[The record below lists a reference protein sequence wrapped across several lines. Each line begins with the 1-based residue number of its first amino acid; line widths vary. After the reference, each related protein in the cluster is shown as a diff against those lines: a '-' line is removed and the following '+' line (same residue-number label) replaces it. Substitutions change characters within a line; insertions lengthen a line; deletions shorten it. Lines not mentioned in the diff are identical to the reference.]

1 MMSQFNARIRNDYD
15 HDPKRIIL
23 ITGCSTGI
31 GHDAAL
37 ALLTRG
43 HRVIASCRKQADV
56 KKLIGQGCE
65 CVLMDVDDSNSI
77 TTALA
82 EILERTKGRLDVL
95 INNAGFGQAGA
106 LEDISR
112 EVLRQQF
119 ETNVFGLMELTRLV
133 IPLMRQQ
140 GHGRIIN
147 MSSVLG
153 LISMPFRGAYNASK
167 YAVEGLCDTLR
178 LELKPSGI
186 AVICI
191 EPGPIESQFR
201 ENAVGYSLKKI
212 DIEHSPFKA
221 QYQHMLS
228 AFRQQKSASV
238 FTKTP
243 DVVIVKLI
251 HAIESKHP
259 KAKYPVTF
267 PTHFFILL
275 KRIVSVKML
284 DRFLRY
290 LSKKEL
296 GC

>member
-1 MMSQFNARIRNDYD
+1 MKNTLTSTKHVIF
-15 HDPKRIIL
+15 
-23 ITGCSTGI
+23 ITGCSSGI
-31 GHDAAL
+31 GHEAAL
-37 ALLTRG
+37 TLSQRG
-43 HRVIASCRKQADV
+43 HHVIASCRKEADV
-56 KKLIGQGCE
+56 KKLISEGLD
-65 CVLMDVDDSNSI
+65 CVLMDIDDSNSI
-77 TTALA
+77 SAAFA
-82 EILERTKGRLDVL
+82 EVLQRTQGRLDVL

-112 EVLRQQF
+112 DVLRQQF
-119 ETNVFGLMELTRLV
+119 ETNVFGLMELTRLA

-186 AVICI
+186 QVICV

-201 ENAVGYSLKKI
+201 ESAVGYSLKKI
-212 DIEHSPFKA
+212 DVEHSHFKT
-221 QYQHMLS
+221 QYQQMLG
-228 AFRQQKSASV
+228 AFRQQKSESI
-238 FTKTP
+238 FTKKP
-243 DVVIVKLI
+243 NAVVAKLI

-267 PTHFFILL
+267 PTHFFIVL
-275 KRIVSVKML
+275 KRLLSVNML
-284 DRFLRY
+284 DRFLGY
-290 LSKKEL
+290 VSKKEL
-296 GC
+296 G